1 MRPISKNEFAARPD
15 HYLDLAR
22 EQDVRIRRGRT
33 VYHLVCEPL
42 ATEQPLLAPDEKLR
56 NAITAEELLRRI
68 HAGLER
74 KWAER
79 RK

>member
-1 MRPISKNEFAARPD
+1 MKTISSREFVANPD
-15 HYLDLAR
+15 LYMGLAK
-22 EQDVRIRRGRT
+22 EQDVRIRRGQR
-33 VYHLVCEPL
+33 VYHLICEPL
-42 ATEQPLLAPDEKLR
+42 APRQPVLEPDDDLR
-56 NAITAEELLRRI
+56 NSITGEELLKRI